1 MKPLECYFGDI
12 YNYLDDYQQVY
23 SSMVSNFTVNDD
35 EDIED
40 HKEMMSNLENINS
53 FISRIEDSIENR
65 SSLRIGV
72 NDLNVISKL
81 LFFKKTNLETHIQ
94 IDDLK
99 PKALSKMKKE
109 LIKIS
114 EIEKSFNE
122 FVESC
127 DFCTVE

>member
-72 NDLNVISKL
+72 DDLNVISKL
-81 LFFKKTNLETHIQ
+81 L
-94 IDDLK
+94 
-99 PKALSKMKKE
+99 
-109 LIKIS
+109 
-114 EIEKSFNE
+114 
-122 FVESC
+122 
-127 DFCTVE
+127 